1 MRDRILEL
9 YAEAPKSVFKNVPLN
24 VAVFNGRVLY
34 LIRNKRCR
42 PPEAFLVNLL
52 NSLRRAKAEKLSK
65 PEAAAVKWF
74 QTTVEK
80 VFALLGAVQLL
91 EGEARSAEPP
101 VQRVCE
107 RGTSSEAP
115 EKARLRLAD
124 RQPAKG
130 VASPQD
136 SSATSRSGER
146 SELAEERPR
155 SQWDLPELAPQAEA
169 NLKGKE
175 LEAYRAVKTLFDSAA
190 GRIEYE
196 GTREEIMAQ
205 SRYISDR
212 AMDAARA
219 AGWKED
225 EETSLERWWRDL
237 IRRGAK
243 KP

>member
-1 MRDRILEL
+1 MIFPGLAAGQEPSGPPGQPSVLRQTCEASPGGRPSPAEPADGQQEQQLAKLDDAVRDRILEL

-124 RQPAKG
+124 RQPASK
-130 VASPQD
+130 A
-136 SSATSRSGER
+136 
-146 SELAEERPR
+146 
-155 SQWDLPELAPQAEA
+155 
-169 NLKGKE
+169 
-175 LEAYRAVKTLFDSAA
+175 
-190 GRIEYE
+190 
-196 GTREEIMAQ
+196 
-205 SRYISDR
+205 
-212 AMDAARA
+212 
-219 AGWKED
+219 
-225 EETSLERWWRDL
+225 
-237 IRRGAK
+237 
-243 KP
+243 